1 MSKPASLGSK
11 ILFMPKVIVP
21 LWYHKTLKKIK
32 IEPALFKKIA
42 KVATENSQKGKLVEF
57 IITLKMNVV

>member
-1 MSKPASLGSK
+1 
-11 ILFMPKVIVP
+11 MPKVIVP

-42 KVATENSQKGKLVEF
+42 KVATENSQISKLVEF
-57 IITLKMNVV
+57 MKTMKIKVV

>member
-32 IEPALFKKIA
+32 IEPVLVKKIGT
-42 KVATENSQKGKLVEF
+42 KNSQNSKLVEF
-57 IITLKMNVV
+57 IKTLEMKAV